1 MWCCAARSSETSI
14 YFYKITWRRN
24 FLRWICYLARSPEM
38 SVYQTTRRHIPEWIV
53 RKMFLK
59 ICRFLSRA
67 KQWKALLSCVRC
79 KQLNSDLGMTK
90 ETDSLF
96 EIGLRLLVGD
106 AVYQARRLNPY
117 SLPTLIREVAPARIR
132 LWHWQSWLMF
142 CVVVLSPFKQIPIH
156 YLELCHDHFLPHVF

>member
-1 MWCCAARSSETSI
+1 
-14 YFYKITWRRN
+14 
-24 FLRWICYLARSPEM
+24 
-38 SVYQTTRRHIPEWIV
+38 
-53 RKMFLK
+53 MFLK
-59 ICRFLSRA
+59 ICRFLSLA
-67 KQWKALLSCVRC
+67 KQWKTLLSCVRC
-79 KQLNSDLGMTK
+79 KQLNADLGMTK

-142 CVVVLSPFKQIPIH
+142 CVVVLSPFEQIPIH